1 MTNQDLESGNPIK
14 RLLSGAIQYSIAGI
28 LARGLTLV
36 SVPLYLTYLTADEF
50 GIQSIAV
57 LNELILMILA
67 GYAIVN
73 AMGRFYSETL
83 RTGEGQGSVV
93 GSAMIGLVAT
103 SVIFIILWQIFV
115 EPIAHVT
122 LDTRPENILIT
133 RLVGISFVATIFF
146 DLALAVWQ
154 LDQQI
159 IAYASGYIIK
169 SAASLGLGL
178 LFVAVFD
185 MGPLGVVLGLTLAS
199 LLTGAFSI
207 IWLVRR
213 FELRY
218 EWEMLKRMGRYGLP
232 LVPAALIT
240 VGLNGADRY
249 LLKTLDSFEAAGVFS
264 VIYMLANAANMVFIN
279 PFKQIWTPTMWRM
292 RLRDDEKDFHRRTM
306 VYFSAF
312 QFYIITGLIVYG
324 DLAVDIL
331 SRGKVEFTMVALAA
345 PLLYLG
351 FTFFGAYE
359 ILSAG
364 YFFEN
369 QTHFYTITV
378 IVATATSI
386 ALNFFLI
393 PLIGV
398 WGSAIAFCFSYFIL
412 ALLSYIF
419 GRRFFSVD
427 HNWGRILKIVLIN
440 AGVVI
445 AALLARQVGSYWV
458 GIAAAAPIVASYPW
472 LMLLLFFSQEERRMA
487 RNYLMRINPLLT
499 RLIPGS

>member
-1 MTNQDLESGNPIK
+1 MTNQELESSNPIK

-83 RTGEGQGSVV
+83 RTGEGQGAVV

-115 EPIAHVT
+115 VPIAHVT

-185 MGPLGVVLGLTLAS
+185 MGPLGVVLGMTLAS
-199 LLTGAFSI
+199 LLTGAFSV

-213 FELRY
+213 FDLRY
-218 EWEMLKRMGRYGLP
+218 EWDMLKRMGRYGLP
-232 LVPAALIT
+232 LVPAAIIT
-240 VGLNGADRY
+240 VGMNGADRY

-292 RLRDDEKDFHRRTM
+292 RLREDEKDFHRRTM
-306 VYFSAF
+306 VYFTAF
-312 QFYIITGLIVYG
+312 QFYIITGLVVYG

-331 SRGKVEFTMVALAA
+331 SRGKIEFTMVALAA

-351 FTFFGAYE
+351 FTFYGAYE
-359 ILSAG
+359 IFSAG

-378 IVATATSI
+378 IVATTASI
-386 ALNFFLI
+386 VLNVLLI
-393 PLIGV
+393 PLLGV
-398 WGSAIAFCFSYFIL
+398 WGSAIAFCFSYFVL

-419 GRRFFSVD
+419 GRRFFRVD
-427 HNWGRILKIVLIN
+427 HNWGRILKAILIN
-440 AGVVI
+440 AGLAA
-445 AALLARQVGSYWV
+445 AALIARQIGSYWV
-458 GIAAAAPIVASYPW
+458 GIAAAVPIVASYPW
-472 LMLLLFFSQEERRMA
+472 LMLLLFFSQEERQMA
-487 RNYLMRINPLLT
+487 RNYLVRFNPTLA
-499 RLIPGS
+499 RFIPGS